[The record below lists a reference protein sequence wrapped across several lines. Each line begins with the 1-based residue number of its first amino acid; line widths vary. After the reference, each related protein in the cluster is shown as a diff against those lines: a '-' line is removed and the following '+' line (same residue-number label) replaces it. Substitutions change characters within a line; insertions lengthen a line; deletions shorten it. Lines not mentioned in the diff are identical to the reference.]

1 MESGLDGGDPWNPLG
16 RGSRSELKD
25 KLIGGEEFTE
35 RHYQAMYERYL
46 LNVFRALEDKPKQRE
61 LRTVIRLLDP
71 AELAM
76 FIRDLDDEQAAEA
89 ISAYLQRLTGD
100 QARDLRGLAD
110 RLALLVEGGHGA
122 SHAGSIAFAL

>member
-1 MESGLDGGDPWNPLG
+1 M
-16 RGSRSELKD
+16 
-25 KLIGGEEFTE
+25 
-35 RHYQAMYERYL
+35 
-46 LNVFRALEDKPKQRE
+46 
-61 LRTVIRLLDP
+61 IRLLDP